1 MRSLKECIEANMAT
15 PTNTNGM
22 GNPAFPEG
30 DNPGSE
36 PITPL
41 KKKLKKKLNK
51 HTK

>member
-1 MRSLKECIEANMAT
+1 MKHLKDFLECDFAT
-15 PTNTNGM
+15 PANTNGM